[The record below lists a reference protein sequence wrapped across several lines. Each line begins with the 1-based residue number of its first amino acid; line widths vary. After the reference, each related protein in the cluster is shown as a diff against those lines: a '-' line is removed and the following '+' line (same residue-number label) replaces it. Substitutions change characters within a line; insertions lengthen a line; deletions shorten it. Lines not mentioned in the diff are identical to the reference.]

1 MLSKIVF
8 ITYFLSIRLFK
19 SIYTDRYSKEN
30 LEIVGEVQYF
40 IKFSGIYYEKGII
53 WQQINV
59 KLLMRKYILIC
70 ILAVMASSCGVSR
83 KIDVLEKCNY
93 SIKSA
98 DSVYLAGKDISK
110 IFKNKKFD
118 LNNLPGLALALFRKN
133 IPLSANVKISI
144 TNPNQ
149 KTALINQFDYII
161 LIKGQELAAGSV
173 DRKISIE
180 SGSTGIIPV
189 QINSNVYSFLSN
201 GKTMEELIAF
211 MGGTESGPGEKKS
224 LVTIKIRPSFIVGN
238 KSIKYPGYISI
249 EKELSSK
256 MLF

>member
-1 MLSKIVF
+1 
-8 ITYFLSIRLFK
+8 
-19 SIYTDRYSKEN
+19 
-30 LEIVGEVQYF
+30 
-40 IKFSGIYYEKGII
+40 
-53 WQQINV
+53 
-59 KLLMRKYILIC
+59 MRNYILFS
-70 ILAVMASSCGVSR
+70 ILAIMASSCGISR

-93 SIKSA
+93 SIKTA
-98 DSVYLAGKDISK
+98 DSVYLAGKDVSK
-110 IFKNKKFD
+110 LFKNKKFD
-118 LNNLPGLALALFRKN
+118 LNNVPGLALALFRKN

-149 KTALINQFDYII
+149 KTAVINKFDYII

-180 SGSTGIIPV
+180 SGATGIVPV

-201 GKTMEELIAF
+201 RKTMDELIAF
-211 MGGTESGPGEKKS
+211 LGGTESGPGEKKS
-224 LVTIKIRPSFIVGN
+224 LVTLKIRPSFMVGK
-238 KSIKYPGYISI
+238 KSIKYPGYINI

>member
-1 MLSKIVF
+1 
-8 ITYFLSIRLFK
+8 
-19 SIYTDRYSKEN
+19 
-30 LEIVGEVQYF
+30 
-40 IKFSGIYYEKGII
+40 
-53 WQQINV
+53 
-59 KLLMRKYILIC
+59 MRKYILIC
-70 ILAVMASSCGVSR
+70 ILAVIASSCGVSR

-110 IFKNKKFD
+110 LIKNKKFD
-118 LNNLPGLALALFRKN
+118 LGNLPGLAIALFRKN

-144 TNPNQ
+144 NNPNP
-149 KTALINQFDYII
+149 KTAVINQFDYII

-173 DRKISIE
+173 DRKISVA
-180 SGSTGIIPV
+180 SGATGIVPV
-189 QINSNVYSFLSN
+189 QINSNIYSFLSN
-201 GKTMEELIAF
+201 GKIMEELIAF
-211 MGGTESGPGEKKS
+211 MGGTKSGPEEKKG
-224 LVTIKIRPSFIVGN
+224 LVTIKIRPSFMIGN